1 MVLATHGGEQ
11 NSPYQISIAATDHDG
26 RIAAFSTPG
35 ANVFVAAPG
44 SAVLGVDGLD
54 SHGYGLTHGTS
65 FSAPNVSGVAA
76 LVVEANPAPG
86 YRAGFES
93 PGYSAYDPSGAP
105 VSTGWTRRA

>member
-44 SAVLGVDGLD
+44 SAVLGVDGLE
-54 SHGYGLTHGTS
+54 SHGYGLTNGTS
-65 FSAPNVSGVAA
+65 FSAPIVSGVAA
-76 LVVEANPAPG
+76 PVAEATPEQNGKASV
-86 YRAGFES
+86 RERVCQF
-93 PGYSAYDPSGAP
+93 
-105 VSTGWTRRA
+105 R